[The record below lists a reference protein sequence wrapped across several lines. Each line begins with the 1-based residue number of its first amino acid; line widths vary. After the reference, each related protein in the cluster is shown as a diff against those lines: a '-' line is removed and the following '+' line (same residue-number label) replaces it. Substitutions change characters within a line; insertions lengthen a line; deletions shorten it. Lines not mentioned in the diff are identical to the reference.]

1 MSDLKL
7 SSSSSKGD
15 FKVLEGTRV
24 ICEVVYKNWF
34 SSKATTNLNQAVL
47 EIQPKNIWT
56 SKVDLFKND
65 RNVGDITFNL
75 KGQMVIR
82 YINPDRTEVNY
93 ILKNTSGLKL
103 KFEVFNAAKALQ
115 FKLACTSKWHQ
126 LRYHYDV
133 ELAAFDGQT
142 ELHEL
147 LVYCGNAANLY
158 LSIISAAA
166 L

>member
-56 SKVDLFKND
+56 RLSEVTSISIAKVKND
-65 RNVGDITFNL
+65 R
-75 KGQMVIR
+75 
-82 YINPDRTEVNY
+82 
-93 ILKNTSGLKL
+93 
-103 KFEVFNAAKALQ
+103 
-115 FKLACTSKWHQ
+115 
-126 LRYHYDV
+126 
-133 ELAAFDGQT
+133 
-142 ELHEL
+142 
-147 LVYCGNAANLY
+147 
-158 LSIISAAA
+158 
-166 L
+166 